1 MNLLSTE
8 NRPYILQELQNQHF
22 DLTIIGGGI
31 TGAGI
36 ALDAASRGLKVA
48 LIEMNDFASGTS
60 SKSTKL
66 IHGGLRYLK
75 QLEVGLVREV
85 GRERAIVH
93 RLAPHLVTAEK
104 MLLPLVDGG
113 TYGKL
118 STSFGLAVY
127 DFLAGVE
134 GDDRRKILTKEETLS
149 KEPLLRN
156 DLVVG
161 GGFYAEYRTDDA
173 RLTIENIKTA
183 VQYGAICLNYVK
195 AEDFIY
201 EKGRIAGVQS
211 RDVQTNAVFTI
222 RSKYVVSATGP
233 WVDTLRKVNNSL
245 EGKHLF
251 LSKGVHIVVPYER
264 FPVKQAIYFDVSDG
278 RMIFAIPRHRTTYI
292 GTTDTAF
299 RGDMNHVIA
308 KQEDVDYLLEATNS
322 MFPNLHLKT
331 EDVESSWAGLRPL
344 IYEEG
349 KSGAEMSRK
358 DEIFESETGL
368 FSIAGGKLTGY
379 RKMAERI
386 VDILAKR
393 IKQKENRS
401 LKASYTDN
409 IPLLGGPFQKPSDVQ
424 LYRNQ
429 VAEKLKPLGLPA
441 YYADYLVANY
451 GKQTEQILSHLPN
464 VTGDAL
470 TRLTRSELY
479 FTIHNELVLTPL
491 DFFNRRTGRLYF
503 NLPSISLV
511 QEAIFQDFQRYFNWD
526 TATLEKER
534 LKLKQ
539 AIQEAA
545 HFEYSKEYV

>member
-1 MNLLSTE
+1 
-8 NRPYILQELQNQHF
+8 
-22 DLTIIGGGI
+22 
-31 TGAGI
+31 
-36 ALDAASRGLKVA
+36 
-48 LIEMNDFASGTS
+48 
-60 SKSTKL
+60 
-66 IHGGLRYLK
+66 
-75 QLEVGLVREV
+75 
-85 GRERAIVH
+85 
-93 RLAPHLVTAEK
+93 
-104 MLLPLVDGG
+104 
-113 TYGKL
+113 
-118 STSFGLAVY
+118 
-127 DFLAGVE
+127 
-134 GDDRRKILTKEETLS
+134 
-149 KEPLLRN
+149 
-156 DLVVG
+156 
-161 GGFYAEYRTDDA
+161 
-173 RLTIENIKTA
+173 
-183 VQYGAICLNYVK
+183 
-195 AEDFIY
+195 
-201 EKGRIAGVQS
+201 
-211 RDVQTNAVFTI
+211 
-222 RSKYVVSATGP
+222 
-233 WVDTLRKVNNSL
+233 
-245 EGKHLF
+245 
-251 LSKGVHIVVPYER
+251 
-264 FPVKQAIYFDVSDG
+264 
-278 RMIFAIPRHRTTYI
+278 
-292 GTTDTAF
+292 
-299 RGDMNHVIA
+299 
-308 KQEDVDYLLEATNS
+308 
-322 MFPNLHLKT
+322 
-331 EDVESSWAGLRPL
+331 
-344 IYEEG
+344 
-349 KSGAEMSRK
+349 
-358 DEIFESETGL
+358 
-368 FSIAGGKLTGY
+368 
-379 RKMAERI
+379 MAERI